1 MILPSTLKMNTE
13 WVFVGP
19 MGPEVPEQFANL
31 PTIGV
36 DGGAHF
42 TQKLD
47 VWVGDADSYTK
58 EILAPNIYRHPIEKD
73 QSDLALA
80 LSLFN
85 EQRLF
90 KFHFWGF
97 LGGRKD
103 HELFN
108 LGEALTFLEEHQECQ
123 ILFYGEDGKISFHLV
138 GSGHWKFTYTGL
150 FSLGTLKKTLVKLFG
165 DCHYPINKFQKL
177 DPLTSFGLS
186 NEGKGEMTLETEGPV
201 FLFFPEGK

>member
-1 MILPSTLKMNTE
+1 MMLPSTLKMNTE

-19 MGPEVPEQFANL
+19 MGPKLSSHFENV

-42 TQKLD
+42 TSRLD
-47 VWVGDADSYTK
+47 VWVGDADSYSK
-58 EILAPNIYRHPIEKD
+58 EIISSNIYRHQIEKD

-80 LSLFN
+80 LTLFK
-85 EQRLF
+85 EPRLY

-108 LGEALTFLEEHQECQ
+108 LGEASKFLEEHQECQ
-123 ILFYGEDGKISFHLV
+123 ILFYDSQGKISFHLV
-138 GSGHWKFTYTGL
+138 GSGHWKFNYVGL
-150 FSLGTLKKTLVKLFG
+150 FSLGTLKKTLLRLYG
-165 DCHYPINKFQKL
+165 DCHYPINKLQKL

-186 NEGKGEMTLETEGPV
+186 NEGKGDMTLETEGPV
-201 FLFFPEGK
+201 FLYFPEGK